1 MSRITTTLMT
11 AAVLLV
17 STSWHGVAF
26 SATTAEPTESITVRY
41 ADLDLNMAADAA
53 VLYHRIHFAAERAC
67 GEKES
72 PGSHFASPAWERCVT
87 LAVEQAVAQVD
98 RPALN
103 AYHRQ
108 YSVELARK
116 G

>member
-17 STSWHGVAF
+17 STAWQGVAL
-26 SATTAEPTESITVRY
+26 SATTAAPAESITVRF
-41 ADLDLNMAADAA
+41 ADLDLNKTADAA
-53 VLYHRIHFAAERAC
+53 ILYHRIYSAAERVC
-67 GEKES
+67 GEREL
-72 PGSHFASPAWERCVT
+72 PGSYFQSPAWERCVT
-87 LAVEQAVAQVD
+87 LAVNQAVAQVD

-108 YSVELARK
+108 YSADLARK